1 MSRDQPDR
9 SVEYTIRDA
18 GPGDA
23 DAIAEMTLRLIP
35 DRAVGRDISA
45 FHDYFS
51 RPKDDIHPGTRT
63 VVACDAGGNPVGYLM
78 VRPDT
83 EFFSG
88 EARAYIERLATTAE
102 AEGMGAGRQLMAW
115 AAAWARSE
123 GFRTI
128 ALDVFANNARARRF
142 YGRNGYEE
150 DFLQMVRTLGDED

>member
-1 MSRDQPDR
+1 MSQNQTVR

-18 GPGDA
+18 VPDDA
-23 DAIAEMTLRLIP
+23 EAIAEMTLRLVP
-35 DRAVGRDISA
+35 DSAVGRSISA

-51 RPKDDIHPGTRT
+51 RPKADVNPGTRT
-63 VVACDAGGNPVGYLM
+63 VVACGVDGTPVGYVM

-102 AEGMGAGRQLMAW
+102 AEGTGAGRQLMAW
-115 AAAWARSE
+115 AEGWARSQ

-128 ALDVFANNARARRF
+128 ALDVFASNDRARRF
-142 YGRNGYEE
+142 YVRNGYEE
-150 DFLQMVRTLGDED
+150 DFVQMVRTLD